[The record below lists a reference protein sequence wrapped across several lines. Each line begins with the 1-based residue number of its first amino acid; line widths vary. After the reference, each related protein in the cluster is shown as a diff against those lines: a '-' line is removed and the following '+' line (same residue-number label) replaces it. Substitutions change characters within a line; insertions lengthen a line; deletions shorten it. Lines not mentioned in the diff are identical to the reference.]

1 MGPGLTRKTNI
12 GKSCQNSPIPVLI
25 FWSSILC
32 VLCFYIHCILLKV
45 VSCYDLNVRSM
56 SVMGSQR
63 KLVRGL
69 G

>member
-1 MGPGLTRKTNI
+1 M
-12 GKSCQNSPIPVLI
+12 
-25 FWSSILC
+25 FILFVC
-32 VLCFYIHCILLKV
+32 TLLKV

-56 SVMGSQR
+56 LVMGSQR